1 MTKFALSNELS
12 EEIEPMNYAY
22 NMLNFLEI

>member
-1 MTKFALSNELS
+1 MPKFVLSNELL
-12 EEIEPMNYAY
+12 EEVEAMNYAY